1 MKTWTKTK
9 IAKSYFRMAKLLGL
23 SENAAEESL
32 NAMVVAKSIEAKI
45 DRLDGI
51 VDFQQTQDPNEVNK
65 IGIKWRV
72 FLNLNGKK
80 VEVTICPEDSR

>member
-1 MKTWTKTK
+1 
-9 IAKSYFRMAKLLGL
+9 MAKLLGL

-51 VDFQQTQDPNEVNK
+51 VDFQQTQDPNEVYKIWNK
-65 IGIKWRV
+65 MACFV
-72 FLNLNGKK
+72 NLNGKK

>member
-1 MKTWTKTK
+1 M
-9 IAKSYFRMAKLLGL
+9 GL

-72 FLNLNGKK
+72 F
-80 VEVTICPEDSR
+80 

>member
-1 MKTWTKTK
+1 
-9 IAKSYFRMAKLLGL
+9 MAKLLGL

-65 IGIKWRV
+65 IWNKMAC
-72 FLNLNGKK
+72 FFN
-80 VEVTICPEDSR
+80 